1 MRKLIMEDQPIPIIT
16 GVVGLIVNLIY
27 FFNANSF
34 LKNYGIKNF
43 NNFTEVVPKIIQN
56 NDVERLA
63 LLAGVGSVLIIGL
76 LVVTWY
82 CAIRPVIDA
91 VFENNVLWWFTIS
104 IYILNVVMTIALIR
118 AVLLL
123 WGILVICEVYSAA
136 NSNSAS

>member
-104 IYILNVVMTIALIR
+104 VMS
-118 AVLLL
+118 V
-123 WGILVICEVYSAA
+123 
-136 NSNSAS
+136 